1 MRGKRLLQGGLFA
14 AMALLTVACASGG
27 AGSEAT
33 MRATLERVLGGT
45 LEEAREV
52 IWQRYNIIPERT
64 EYDQTQIFVQS
75 IWLMREA
82 EPSEQE
88 LGAVQA
94 RNRVTIQGR
103 SIERTMDGMDQVYR
117 VNFEVANQIQNQ
129 EGSWVP
135 APMPAATR
143 EFFERVHNDMRL
155 ELNTGIRR

>member
-1 MRGKRLLQGGLFA
+1 MLRRGLLALA
-14 AMALLTVACASGG
+14 ALMATACASGG
-27 AGSEAT
+27 AGSAAT
-33 MRATLERVLGGT
+33 MRETLGRVLGGT

-64 EYDQTQIFVQS
+64 EYDATQIFVQS
-75 IWLMREA
+75 IWLLREA
-82 EPSEQE
+82 EPSEVE

-103 SIERTMDGMDQVYR
+103 SIERTMDGTDQVYR
-117 VNFEVANQIQNQ
+117 VNFEVSNQIQNQ

-155 ELNTGIRR
+155 EVNTGVRR